1 MRNRR
6 PIGLKRGPAGRG
18 PASVGGKA
26 LGGHDILTLTES
38 VATNV
43 LVTTAAP
50 HGLVG
55 SESIVIS
62 GTANGTYDGTKEV
75 AGDPVPTATT
85 FAITDPY
92 SADDSGGRWDLA

>member
-1 MRNRR
+1 MRNRGR
-6 PIGLKRGPAGRG
+6 HRRLSGAGG
-18 PASVGGKA
+18 SGEAA
-26 LGGHDILTLTES
+26 LTGNDILTLTES

-50 HGLVG
+50 HGLLG

-62 GTANGTYDGTKEV
+62 GTANGTYDGAKEV
-75 AGDPVPTATT
+75 AGDPAPTDTT

-92 SADDSGGRWDLA
+92 TADDSGGRWDLA